1 MNQGK
6 ILLVDD
12 EPDIVKGFTRAL
24 RREGYIVD
32 LAYSGE
38 EGWQKYQERYYDVV
52 IVDWKMGKMTGMQ
65 LLQKIGEMHPR
76 ANKVI
81 MITAFGDEETAIK
94 AHHHHA
100 FDYIKKPVE
109 PSDLVATVKEAIRR
123 QDGIVAALEDWVEA
137 NLEVSSEPFMATL
150 SGSEENQV
158 WSAKDILEEIKANT
172 ERGREEYRNLVQL
185 TIDLL
190 TRGRIQ

>member
-1 MNQGK
+1 MNQGR

-12 EPDIVKGFTRAL
+12 EPAIGKAFTRAL
-24 RREGYIVD
+24 RREGYTVD

-52 IVDWKMGKMTGMQ
+52 IVDWKMDKMNGMQ
-65 LLQKIGEMHPR
+65 LLQKIDEMHPF
-76 ANKVI
+76 AKVI

-100 FDYIKKPVE
+100 FDYIKKPVDLD
-109 PSDLVATVKEAIRR
+109 DLVATVKEAIRR
-123 QDGIVAALEDWVEA
+123 KDPIIAALEDSVQA
-137 NLEVSSEPFMATL
+137 DLQASSQPLIATL
-150 SGSEENQV
+150 SGSQQSQV
-158 WSAKDILEEIKANT
+158 WSVKDILEEIKANS

-190 TRGRIQ
+190 TRGRIK

>member
-1 MNQGK
+1 MNQGR

-12 EPDIVKGFTRAL
+12 EPAIVKAFTRAL
-24 RREGYIVD
+24 RREGYTVD

-52 IVDWKMGKMTGMQ
+52 IVDWKMDKMNGMQ
-65 LLQKIGEMHPR
+65 LLQKIDEMHPF
-76 ANKVI
+76 AKVI

-123 QDGIVAALEDWVEA
+123 KDGIIAALEDWVEA
-137 NLEVSSEPFMATL
+137 DLEASSQPFIATL
-150 SGSEENQV
+150 SGSQESQV
-158 WSAKDILEEIKANT
+158 WSVKDILEEIKANT

-190 TRGRIQ
+190 TRGRIK